1 MDIRRPQLTTTAF
14 VLVAAAIIT
23 ACPHATP
30 ATSRQP
36 VSGAVES
43 AGVTLTNLEPPGA
56 FEVTNIGSAP
66 IELLSTVAIESM
78 NSGAWAAGPESP
90 VELIEA
96 CGRPAPRCVRIE
108 PGARLRPPAWSGW
121 LCSGQC
127 PEATDCKK
135 NPYAAGTH
143 RFVLTSCD
151 GTQRFTGPAFTLTG
165 PTSANAPSAIAA
177 SHDVSGSYEGGSECL
192 PHGDIVELKGVLVVE
207 PFGKGIDGARL
218 VAGDGERWI
227 LNYGARGVYRELDGK
242 RVTARGRACDM
253 QGEAIMG
260 RHFDPA
266 TLTVD

>member
-1 MDIRRPQLTTTAF
+1 
-14 VLVAAAIIT
+14 VLVAVAVIT

-36 VSGAVES
+36 GPDAVES
-43 AGVTLTNLEPPGA
+43 AGITLTNLEPPGA
-56 FEVTNIGSAP
+56 FEVTNISSAP
-66 IELLSTVAIESM
+66 IEVLSTVAIESM
-78 NSGAWAAGPESP
+78 NSGAWAAGPESR
-90 VELIEA
+90 VELIET

-108 PGARLRPPAWSGW
+108 PGARLRPLAWSGW

-127 PEATDCKK
+127 PEATNCKK
-135 NPYAAGTH
+135 NPHAAGTH

-151 GTQRFTGPAFTLTG
+151 GTQRFTGPAFTLAG
-165 PTSANAPSAIAA
+165 PTSASAPPAAVAA
-177 SHDVSGSYEGGSECL
+177 SHDVSGSYDDGAGCL
-192 PHGDIVELKGVLVVE
+192 PHGEVVDLKGVLVVE

-218 VAGDGERWI
+218 VAADGERWI

-253 QGEAIMG
+253 QGQAIMG
-260 RHFDPA
+260 RHFDAA